1 MKNILL
7 LGATGSIG
15 DSVLNVIKQ
24 NNKELNLIGISFN
37 KNVDKARE
45 IFVDHPYLSYVHVED
60 QKAYKYFCA
69 RMDYYPDSSPRDWTH
84 RPSELEDLINHE
96 SIDIIV
102 CAISGFAG
110 LKATY
115 MAAHSGK
122 KVLLA
127 NKESIVAGG
136 DLILPIAKENK
147 TEIIPIDSEHNA
159 IFQCL
164 NGEKGTEDVKKIII
178 TASGGPFINKSI
190 SDLKNVTVKEALAH
204 PNWKMGNKVTIDSAT
219 LVNKCLELIEA
230 KHLFSLDENYFDLV
244 VHPQSI
250 VHSIVT
256 YIDGSSICQMSS
268 PDMRVPIAH
277 AMSDKNRIPI
287 DFNSLD
293 FTSLNLSF
301 QEFPPDRLEIQSIA
315 REVCNKGSNYGVV
328 FNAANEIAV
337 ESFINA
343 KINFDK
349 IYEVIYRTFDNKNVS
364 KDLSIES
371 INDIDM
377 QTRIEAKKVV
387 KSITN

>member
-15 DSVLNVIKQ
+15 SSVLSVIEQ
-24 NNKELNLIGISFN
+24 NKNELNLIGISFN
-37 KNVDKARE
+37 SNITKGTKIIE
-45 IFVDHPYLSYVHVED
+45 KFSPSIVHIENLNCFEEKKVFDTCTYINTE
-60 QKAYKYFCA
+60 
-69 RMDYYPDSSPRDWTH
+69 
-84 RPSELEDLINHE
+84 SELNNLINHKE
-96 SIDIIV
+96 VDIIV
-102 CAISGFAG
+102 CAISGFDG
-110 LKATY
+110 LKAAY

-122 KVLLA
+122 KILLA

-277 AMSDKNRIPI
+277 AMSDENRIPI

-337 ESFINA
+337 ESFING

>member
-15 DSVLNVIKQ
+15 KSVLSVIEQ
-24 NNKELNLIGISFN
+24 NDQKLNLFGISFN
-37 KNVDKARE
+37 KNILRGRE
-45 IFVDHPYLSYVHVED
+45 IIEKFHPSFAHIENLDLYKENISSEDCSYLNNL
-60 QKAYKYFCA
+60 
-69 RMDYYPDSSPRDWTH
+69 
-84 RPSELEDLINHE
+84 SELEDLINHQDV
-96 SIDIIV
+96 DIIV

-115 MAAHSGK
+115 IAASSGK
-122 KVLLA
+122 KILLA
-127 NKESIVAGG
+127 NKESIVSGG
-136 DLILPIAKENK
+136 DLIIPLAKENNS
-147 TEIIPIDSEHNA
+147 EIIPIDSEHNA

-164 NGEKGTEDVKKIII
+164 SGEKGVEDVQKISI
-178 TASGGPFINKSI
+178 TASGGPFLNTSI
-190 SDLKNVTVKEALAH
+190 SDLKNVTVKEALNH
-204 PNWKMGNKVTIDSAT
+204 PNWKMGNKVSIDSAT

-230 KHLFSLDENYFDLV
+230 KYLFDLDENYFDLV

-250 VHSIVT
+250 IHSIVT

-277 AMSDKNRIPI
+277 ALSNENRLPI
-287 DFNSLD
+287 NFHALN

-301 QEFPPDRLEIQSIA
+301 QEFPSDRMKIQNIA
-315 REVCNKGSNYGVV
+315 REVCNKGSNLGSV

-337 ESFINA
+337 ESFINGE
-343 KINFDK
+343 INFNN
-349 IYEVIYRTFDNKNVS
+349 IYEVIYRTFDGNNVS
-364 KDLSIES
+364 KELSLDS

-387 KSITN
+387 KSIT

>member
-15 DSVLNVIKQ
+15 KSVLSVIEQ
-24 NNKELNLIGISFN
+24 NDQKLNLFGISFN
-37 KNVDKARE
+37 KNILRGRE
-45 IFVDHPYLSYVHVED
+45 IIEKFHPSFAHIENLDLYKENISSEDCSYLNNL
-60 QKAYKYFCA
+60 
-69 RMDYYPDSSPRDWTH
+69 
-84 RPSELEDLINHE
+84 SELEDLINHQDV
-96 SIDIIV
+96 DIIV

-115 MAAHSGK
+115 IAASSGK
-122 KVLLA
+122 KILLA
-127 NKESIVAGG
+127 NKESIVSGG
-136 DLILPIAKENK
+136 DLIIPLAKENNS
-147 TEIIPIDSEHNA
+147 EIIPIDSEHNA

-164 NGEKGTEDVKKIII
+164 SGEKGVEDVQKISI
-178 TASGGPFINKSI
+178 TASGGPFLNTSI
-190 SDLKNVTVKEALAH
+190 SDLKDVTVKEALNH
-204 PNWKMGNKVTIDSAT
+204 PNWKMGNKVSIDSAT

-230 KHLFSLDENYFDLV
+230 KYLFDLDESYFDLV

-250 VHSIVT
+250 IHSIVT

-277 AMSDKNRIPI
+277 ALSNENRLPI
-287 DFNSLD
+287 NFHALN

-301 QEFPPDRLEIQSIA
+301 QEFPSDRMKIQNIA
-315 REVCNKGSNYGVV
+315 REVCNKGSNLGSV

-337 ESFINA
+337 ESFINGE
-343 KINFDK
+343 INFNN
-349 IYEVIYRTFDNKNVS
+349 IYEVIYRTFDGNNVS
-364 KDLSIES
+364 KELSLDS

-387 KSITN
+387 KSIT

>member
-15 DSVLNVIKQ
+15 KSVLSVIKQ
-24 NNKELNLIGISFN
+24 NQDELNLMGISFN
-37 KNVDKARE
+37 TNISKGTE
-45 IFVDHPYLSYVHVED
+45 IIEQFSPSYVHIENVSCFQEKKFFD
-60 QKAYKYFCA
+60 TCSYIN
-69 RMDYYPDSSPRDWTH
+69 T
-84 RPSELEDLINHE
+84 PSELEDLINHKE
-96 SIDIIV
+96 VDIII

-110 LKATY
+110 LKAAY
-115 MAAHSGK
+115 MAASSGK
-122 KVLLA
+122 KILLA
-127 NKESIVAGG
+127 NKESVVAGG

-164 NGEKGTEDVKKIII
+164 NGEKGTEDVKKVII
-178 TASGGPFINKSI
+178 TASGGPFLNRSI
-190 SDLKNVTVKEALAH
+190 SELKNVTVNEALAH

-230 KHLFSLDENYFDLV
+230 KYLFNLDENYFDLV

-250 VHSIVT
+250 IHSIVT

-277 AMSDKNRIPI
+277 AMSNENRLPI
-287 DFNSLD
+287 DFHSLD

-301 QEFPPDRLEIQSIA
+301 QEFPPDRIDIQNIA
-315 REVCNKGSNYGVV
+315 REICNKGSNYGAV

-337 ESFINA
+337 ESFING

-364 KDLSIES
+364 NDLSIES